1 MDLFNGGRFFFVISD
16 NELRWSICYMV
27 TMQALVVQEIEKS
40 YGDRQILR
48 GCSFFVGTNDRVG
61 IVGANGAGKS
71 TLLKIISGKEVPN
84 HGRVHLPVSVAIL
97 DQHPQLVGDTV
108 GDAVRETSRWHQEL
122 IESYNQAIIDE
133 DWDTMSRLQDRLDM
147 VGWDLSHN
155 IDAVLQKVQAPSS
168 DMSLQ
173 NLSGG
178 EIRRVALAK
187 TLLSNADL
195 LILDEPTNH
204 LDTETIEWLES
215 FLAGYRGAVLLVTHD
230 RYLLEQVATRIIEVE
245 DGVCVGYD
253 GSYGDYLVASAERQ
267 ARLRQS
273 EERRL
278 KLIAQEA
285 AWAARSPA
293 ARSTKQKA
301 RLQRLDQLRDQRA
314 LAPERSISWG
324 FETNDRFGSTLME
337 VEDVSLAFGDRQLF
351 DEATFTISPGERI
364 GIIGRNGTGKSS
376 LLKILTGQLDSPTGQ
391 IHRQSR
397 LQIGILD
404 QNRTGLKMDD
414 TVYESVG
421 GADFVDVHG
430 HRVHVV
436 GFLSKFLFG
445 RTMLDQK
452 VTLLSGGERARL
464 LLAKLLLEGA
474 NLLILD
480 EPTNDLDLLTLRA
493 LEEALL
499 EFGGGVLVVTHDR
512 AFLDRVCTG
521 ILSIEE
527 GEVVSYADRSQV
539 VRAAS
544 IRRQAEQALLQA
556 QKEASKAKVPKSAQ
570 KKSGLSYKEKKELEA
585 LPDQIEVWEA
595 ELSDIDAVLLDPDTY
610 TNPEIR
616 VSELQ
621 AQKETAEVKIEQAM
635 ERWEELSEKAL
646 E

>member
-1 MDLFNGGRFFFVISD
+1 ML
-16 NELRWSICYMV
+16 

-48 GCSFFVGTNDRVG
+48 GCSFFVGTNERVG

-71 TLLKIISGKEVPN
+71 TLLRIVSGKEEPN
-84 HGRVHLPVSVAIL
+84 HGRIHLPVSVAIL
-97 DQHPQLVGDTV
+97 DQHPELIGETV
-108 GDAVRETSRWHQEL
+108 GEAVRETSRWHQEL
-122 IESYNQAIIDE
+122 IEEYNQSIIDE

-168 DMSLQ
+168 ETSLQ

-204 LDTETIEWLES
+204 LDTETIEWLEA
-215 FLAGYRGAVLLVTHD
+215 FLAGYRGSVLLVTHD

-245 DGVCVGYD
+245 DGVCVGYE

-267 ARLRQS
+267 SRMRQS

-301 RLQRLDQLRDQRA
+301 RLQRLEGLRNQRA
-314 LAPERSISWG
+314 LAPERSIAWN

-351 DEATFTISPGERI
+351 EGATFTISPGERI
-364 GIIGRNGTGKSS
+364 GIIGGNGTGKSS
-376 LLKILTGQLDSPTGQ
+376 LLKILTGELNTPTGQ

-397 LQIGILD
+397 LQIGVLD

-414 TVYESVG
+414 TVYESAG

-430 HRVHVV
+430 HRVHVI

-452 VTLLSGGERARL
+452 VSLLSGGERARL
-464 LLAKLLLEGA
+464 LLAKLLLQGA

-527 GEVVSYADRSQV
+527 GEVISYADRSQV
-539 VRAAS
+539 IRAAKH
-544 IRRQAEQALLQA
+544 RRQLEQAAMQSE
-556 QKEASKAKVPKSAQ
+556 KETVLAKVPKSVQ
-570 KKSGLSYKEKKELEA
+570 KKSGLSYNEKKELA
-585 LPDQIEVWEA
+585 TLPDLIE
-595 ELSDIDAVLLDPDTY
+595 ELEVQVSDIDAVLLDPATY

-621 AQKETAEVKIEQAM
+621 TQKENLEVKIEQAM

>member
-1 MDLFNGGRFFFVISD
+1 MH
-16 NELRWSICYMV
+16 
-27 TMQALVVQEIEKS
+27 ALVVQDIEKS

-48 GCSFFVGTNDRVG
+48 GCSFFVGTQERVG

-71 TLLKIISGKEVPN
+71 TLLRIISGKEEAN
-84 HGRVHLPVSVAIL
+84 HGRIHLPVSVAIL
-97 DQHPQLVGDTV
+97 DQNPQLKGATV
-108 GDAVRETSRWHQEL
+108 AEAVRETSQWHQDL
-122 IESYNQAIIDE
+122 IDAYNQAILDE
-133 DWDTMSRLQDRLDM
+133 DWDTMNTLQDRLDI
-147 VGWDLSHN
+147 VGWDISHN
-155 IDAVLQKVQAPSS
+155 IDAVLERVQAPPA
-168 DMSLQ
+168 DASLT

-178 EIRRVALAK
+178 EIRRVALAR

-230 RYLLEQVATRIIEVE
+230 RYLLEQVATRIVEVE

-267 ARLRQS
+267 FRLRQA

-278 KLIAQEA
+278 KLISQEA

-301 RLQRLDQLRDQRA
+301 RLQRLDELQNQRA
-314 LAPERSISWG
+314 MPNEREISWA
-324 FETNDRFGSTLME
+324 FDTDDRFGSTLME
-337 VEDVSLAFGDRQLF
+337 VENLSLRFGDRQLF
-351 DEATFTISPGERI
+351 SEATFTVSPKERI
-364 GIIGRNGTGKSS
+364 GIVGRNGTGKSS
-376 LLKILTGQLDSPTGQ
+376 LLKILIGELSSATGQ

-397 LQIGILD
+397 LQIGLLD
-404 QNRTGLKMDD
+404 QKRSGLKPDD

-421 GADFVDVHG
+421 GADFVDVQG
-430 HRVHVV
+430 NRIHVV
-436 GFLSKFLFG
+436 GFLAKFLFD

-452 VTLLSGGERARL
+452 VSLLSGGERARL
-464 LLAKLLLEGA
+464 LMAKLLLQGA
-474 NLLILD
+474 NLLVLD

-512 AFLDRVCTG
+512 AFLDRVCTS

-527 GEVVSYADRSQV
+527 GQVVSYADRQQV
-539 VRAAS
+539 MLAATK
-544 IRRQAEQALLQA
+544 RKQAEQNALQV
-556 QKEASKAKVPKSAQ
+556 QKDIQTQHKPLQ
-570 KKSGLSYKEKKELEA
+570 KKESRGLSYNEKKELSS
-585 LPDQIEVWEA
+585 LPDQIDALEMEMA
-595 ELSDIDAVLLDPDTY
+595 ELDAVLLDPTTY
-610 TNPEIR
+610 TNREIDLAAIQ
-616 VSELQ
+616 S
-621 AQKETAEVKIEQAM
+621 QKEKLEAEIEIAL
-635 ERWEELSEKAL
+635 ERWEALSERAG

>member
-1 MDLFNGGRFFFVISD
+1 MLI
-16 NELRWSICYMV
+16 MH
-27 TMQALVVQEIEKS
+27 TLVVQDIEKS

-48 GCSFFVGTNDRVG
+48 GCSFFVGTQERVG

-71 TLLKIISGKEVPN
+71 TLLRIISGKEEAN
-84 HGRVHLPVSVAIL
+84 HGRIHLPVSVAIL
-97 DQHPQLVGDTV
+97 DQNPQLKGTTV
-108 GDAVRETSRWHQEL
+108 AEAVRETSQWHQDL
-122 IESYNQAIIDE
+122 IDAYNQAILEE
-133 DWDTMSRLQDRLDM
+133 DWDTMNTLQDRLDI
-147 VGWDLSHN
+147 VGWDISHN
-155 IDAVLQKVQAPSS
+155 IDAVLERVQAPPA
-168 DMSLQ
+168 DASLT

-178 EIRRVALAK
+178 EIRRVALAR

-230 RYLLEQVATRIIEVE
+230 RYLLEQVATRIVEVE

-267 ARLRQS
+267 FRLRQA

-278 KLIAQEA
+278 KLISQEA

-301 RLQRLDQLRDQRA
+301 RLQRLDELQNQRA
-314 LAPERSISWG
+314 MPNEREISWA
-324 FETNDRFGSTLME
+324 FDTDDRFGSTLME
-337 VEDVSLAFGDRQLF
+337 VENLSLRFGDRQLF
-351 DEATFTISPGERI
+351 SEATFTVSPKERI
-364 GIIGRNGTGKSS
+364 GIVGRNGTGKSS
-376 LLKILTGQLDSPTGQ
+376 LLKILIGELSSPTGQ

-397 LQIGILD
+397 LQIGLLD
-404 QNRTGLKMDD
+404 QKRSGLKPDD

-421 GADFVDVHG
+421 GVDFVDVQG
-430 HRVHVV
+430 NRIHVV
-436 GFLSKFLFG
+436 GFLAKFLFG

-452 VTLLSGGERARL
+452 VSLLSGGERARL
-464 LLAKLLLEGA
+464 LMAKLLLQGA
-474 NLLILD
+474 NLLVLD

-512 AFLDRVCTG
+512 AFLDRVCTS

-527 GEVVSYADRSQV
+527 GQVISYADRRQV
-539 VRAAS
+539 MLAATK
-544 IRRQAEQALLQA
+544 RKQAEQNALQA
-556 QKEASKAKVPKSAQ
+556 QKERQTQHKPHQ
-570 KKSGLSYKEKKELEA
+570 KKEQKGLSYNEKKELA
-585 LPDQIEVWEA
+585 SLPDQIDAWEA
-595 ELSDIDAVLLDPDTY
+595 EVAELDAVLLDPTTY
-610 TNPEIR
+610 TNRDIDVGAIQR
-616 VSELQ
+616 
-621 AQKETAEVKIEQAM
+621 QKEKLEAEIEIAL
-635 ERWEELSEKAL
+635 ERWEELSERAG

>member
-1 MDLFNGGRFFFVISD
+1 MN
-16 NELRWSICYMV
+16 
-27 TMQALVVQEIEKS
+27 ALVVQEIEKS

-48 GCSFFVGTNDRVG
+48 GCSFFVGTNERVG

-71 TLLKIISGKEVPN
+71 TLLKIISGKEEPN
-84 HGRVHLPVSVAIL
+84 HGHIHLPVSVAIL
-97 DQHPQLVGDTV
+97 DQLPQLTGSTV
-108 GDAVRETSRWHQEL
+108 GEAVRETSRWHQEL
-122 IESYNQAIIDE
+122 IEAYNQAILDE
-133 DWDTMSRLQDRLDM
+133 EWDRMSQLQDRLDM

-155 IDAVLQKVQAPSS
+155 IDAVLQKVQAPPSNA
-168 DMSLQ
+168 SLE

-215 FLAGYRGAVLLVTHD
+215 FLAGYRGSVLLVTHD

-245 DGVCVGYD
+245 DGICVGYE

-267 ARLRQS
+267 SRLRQA

-301 RLQRLDQLRDQRA
+301 RLQRLDALQNQRS
-314 LAPERSISWG
+314 LAPERSIAWN

-337 VEDVSLAFGDRQLF
+337 VEDLSLAFGDRVLF
-351 DEATFTISPGERI
+351 EGATFTLSPRERL

-376 LLKILTGQLDSPTGQ
+376 LLKLLTGDLSSPTGQ

-397 LQIGILD
+397 LQVGVLD

-430 HRVHVV
+430 QRVHVV
-436 GFLSKFLFG
+436 GFLAKFLFG
-445 RTMLDQK
+445 RTMLGQK
-452 VTLLSGGERARL
+452 VSLLSGGERARL
-464 LLAKLLLEGA
+464 LLAKLLLQGA

-527 GEVVSYADRSQV
+527 GEVVCYADRSQV
-539 VRAAS
+539 VRAATL
-544 IRRQAEQALLQA
+544 RRQEEQVALQA
-556 QKEASKAKVPKSAQ
+556 EKEAQQIKAPKPVQ

-585 LPDQIEVWEA
+585 LPDQIEALEQQLTDVD
-595 ELSDIDAVLLDPDTY
+595 SVLLDPTTY
-610 TNPEIR
+610 TNPDIR
-616 VSELQ
+616 ISELQ
-621 AQKETAEVKIEQAM
+621 AQKETLENEIEQAM
-635 ERWEELSEKAL
+635 ERWEELSEKTL

>member
-1 MDLFNGGRFFFVISD
+1 MH
-16 NELRWSICYMV
+16 
-27 TMQALVVQEIEKS
+27 ALVVNEIEKS

-48 GCSFFVGTNDRVG
+48 GCSFFVGTNERVG

-71 TLLKIISGKEVPN
+71 TLLRIISGKEEPN

-97 DQHPQLVGDTV
+97 DQNPQLTGDTV
-108 GDAVRETSRWHQEL
+108 GEAVRETSRWHQEL
-122 IESYNQAIIDE
+122 IEAYNQSIVDE
-133 DWDTMSRLQDRLDM
+133 DWDTMSALQDRLDL

-155 IDAVLQKVQAPSS
+155 IDAVLQRVQAPPS
-168 DMSLQ
+168 DASLA

-178 EIRRVALAK
+178 EIRRVALAR

-245 DGVCVGYD
+245 DGICVGYD

-267 ARLRQS
+267 ARLRQA

-278 KLIAQEA
+278 KLISQEA

-301 RLQRLDQLRDQRA
+301 RLQRLDALQNQRS
-314 LAPERSISWG
+314 LAPERSIAWN

-337 VEDVSLAFGDRQLF
+337 VENLSLAFGDRQLF
-351 DEATFTISPGERI
+351 EDATFTISPGERL

-376 LLKILTGQLDSPTGQ
+376 LLKILTGTLTSSTGQ

-397 LQIGILD
+397 LHIGVLD
-404 QNRTGLKMDD
+404 QNRSGLKMDD

-430 HRVHVV
+430 QRVHVV

-452 VTLLSGGERARL
+452 VSLLSGGERARL
-464 LLAKLLLEGA
+464 LLAKLLLQGA

-521 ILSIEE
+521 ILSIED

-539 VRAAS
+539 MRAAAA
-544 IRRQAEQALLQA
+544 RRQAEQARLQA
-556 QKEASKAKVPKSAQ
+556 QKEAAAAKNPTPIK

-585 LPDQIEVWEA
+585 LPDQIELLEEQVSE
-595 ELSDIDAVLLDPDTY
+595 IDAVLLDPTTY
-610 TNPEIR
+610 TNATIR

-621 AQKETAEVKIEQAM
+621 AKKEHLETEIEMAM
-635 ERWEELSEKAL
+635 ERWEELSEKSMD
-646 E
+646 